1 VSCRAQTQPLK
12 VVVPIG
18 VDREPEV
25 LFQNLVDLLDLSVR
39 FWVEGCA
46 EVKLY
51 TPELGEDTPES

>member
-1 VSCRAQTQPLK
+1 MK